1 MNENNSTNICS
12 ATAVGL
18 REFPLDPK
26 TAVEAINKILDHASY
41 VRASDVHCD
50 PRRSDTI
57 IRYRVDGRIGE
68 VGTVSVRLHEELI
81 ARLKILSG
89 ARTDVHAVPQD
100 GRFRSVM
107 GGMEYNIRISF
118 MPTYH
123 GENAVIRL
131 LPSQTTHDISFAKLG
146 FTPDHVRLIDKAM
159 RNTHG
164 LILVT
169 GPTGSGKTT
178 TLHTSLS
185 MKVHEPLSIVTLED
199 PIEYEIPG
207 VRQIHV
213 RHSHGVTFG
222 SGLRSVLRQDPDVI
236 MVGEI
241 RDNETAKV
249 AVHTALTGHLVLST
263 LHTNSALETIP
274 RLVDMGVDH
283 YLLASTLRLI
293 IAQRLV
299 RSMCHDCMAE
309 GCDKCLGSG
318 YIGRSVIAE
327 VCEINEEM
335 RELISA
341 KASVARLSD
350 CARTNGFCQI
360 VEDGMEKV
368 EWGITTLGEV
378 IRVLNI

>member
-1 MNENNSTNICS
+1 MNIASDIILEEKTAIGSFDFPTNPM
-12 ATAVGL
+12 TAV
-18 REFPLDPK
+18 D
-26 TAVEAINKILDHASY
+26 AIDQILASAAHM
-41 VRASDVHCD
+41 RASDIHCD
-50 PRRSDTI
+50 PRKEDTI
-57 IRYRVDGRIGE
+57 VRFRIDGRIGE
-68 VGTVSVRLHEELI
+68 VGTIHKRLHDEVI

-89 ARTDVHAVPQD
+89 ARTDIHALPQD
-100 GRFRSVM
+100 GRWRNVLN
-107 GGMEYNIRISF
+107 GCEYNIRISF

-131 LPSQTTHDISFAKLG
+131 LPSKTSADTSFAKLG
-146 FTPDHVRLIDKAM
+146 FTPDHVHLIDKAM
-159 RNTHG
+159 KNTHG

-178 TLHTSLS
+178 TLHTCLSL
-185 MKVHEPLSIVTLED
+185 KVREPLSIVTLED

-207 VRQIHV
+207 VRQVHV

-222 SGLRSVLRQDPDVI
+222 SGLRAALRQDPDVI

-263 LHTNSALETIP
+263 LHTNSALEAIP

-299 RSMCHDCMAE
+299 RTMCHECFAE
-309 GCDKCLGSG
+309 GCDRCGNSG
-318 YIGRSVIAE
+318 YHGRIVIAE
-327 VCEINEEM
+327 VCEVDTLL
-335 RELISA
+335 RDHISM
-341 KASVARLSD
+341 KSSSSVLEDIARS
-350 CARTNGFCQI
+350 NGFCPI
-360 VEDGMEKV
+360 IEDGIEKV
-368 EWGITTLGEV
+368 DWGITTRTEV
-378 IRVLNI
+378 MSILNI